1 VSHKTET
8 PWQAEVILADGS
20 RRVEAFKQS
29 FACGSVY
36 RLQSEPPL
44 AVRKREDARR
54 HGRIKGGSLGTDR
67 KQR

>member
-44 AVRKREDARR
+44 AVRKREDAAMAA
-54 HGRIKGGSLGTDR
+54 
-67 KQR
+67 